1 METEKADSTGLS
13 VPTARPARE
22 SKAKIVNEK
31 LNDISHIEDDDEID
45 PEEGEVN
52 TYRNA

>member
-1 METEKADSTGLS
+1 M
-13 VPTARPARE
+13 PTARPARG

-31 LNDISHIEDDDEID
+31 LNDVSHIEDDEEID

>member
-1 METEKADSTGLS
+1 METENADSTGLS
-13 VPTARPARE
+13 VPTARPVRD
-22 SKAKIVNEK
+22 SKAKIVNDK
-31 LNDISHIEDDDEID
+31 LNDISHVEDDDEAD